1 MCGSS
6 RHGRSQG
13 HKVTIVEMKDQLAS
27 DCNIRHRPILM
38 NMVDKYASVFLNHTA
53 LKVTGDGLICRDASG
68 REVSVEGR
76 TVICAAGQRPDRK
89 SVEALRTSAPWV
101 REIGDCTRVANIT
114 ASIYQG
120 YHAALDI

>member
-1 MCGSS
+1 MREAAKAGV
-6 RHGRSQG
+6 Q
-13 HKVTIVEMKDQLAS
+13 ILAY
-27 DCNIRHRPILM
+27 DC
-38 NMVDKYASVFLNHTA
+38 V
-53 LKVTGDGLICRDASG
+53 VTGDGLICRDASG

-114 ASIYQG
+114 AAIYQG